1 MARDLE
7 KRVVEWGVWYHE
19 NKGRIPP
26 MHFEKRLAFYEK
38 TIDGLIELLAI
49 AAEDIRTLEGRKR
62 SNQLYLPD
70 GVTMTGDI
78 RRFG

>member
-7 KRVVEWGVWYHE
+7 KRTVEWGVWYHE
-19 NKGRIPP
+19 NKNRIPR
-26 MHFEKRLAFYEK
+26 MDFERRLAFYEK

-62 SNQLYLPD
+62 SNTLYMPN
-70 GVTMTGDI
+70 GVAVTGDI
-78 RRFG
+78 RKFG